1 MHVVTPRTNAFA
13 FISNNAPDSTVSP
26 FVSSLTGRTDLFV
39 LAAAIYAMG
48 TAIIGASPAAYAADV
63 MPADAAGLGLGIY
76 RCAGDLGAQPR
87 KPLMASTDS
96 LPAVLTLNDVGNS
109 A

>member
-1 MHVVTPRTNAFA
+1 MNLRIYYCITHLPCFA
-13 FISNNAPDSTVSP
+13 
-26 FVSSLTGRTDLFV
+26 GRTDLFV

-76 RCAGDLGAQPR
+76 RCAGDLGALSVQLTFA
-87 KPLMASTDS
+87 KASALFCT
-96 LPAVLTLNDVGNS
+96 
-109 A
+109 

>member
-1 MHVVTPRTNAFA
+1 M
-13 FISNNAPDSTVSP
+13 
-26 FVSSLTGRTDLFV
+26 

-76 RCAGDLGAQPR
+76 RCAGDLGAP
-87 KPLMASTDS
+87 
-96 LPAVLTLNDVGNS
+96 TLQGWS
-109 A
+109 GL